1 MLHKLHKQGIRRRK
15 KHIIVVQLISSTLV
29 LLPLFRYFR
38 VFSSH
43 YLYSFHKP
51 FCKLPH
57 PIPLFFT
64 LVLFVLLLLVWN
76 VWPDISGWPS
86 KLNIHNRT
94 FDPQQMLTPKN
105 ICPPKFSRHFT
116 QFWTLFLFFFSIFVE
131 VIVVIINVIDVIIK
145 GGWGIFFQILFYH
158 FSSSF
163 TLISASTKNQLPR
176 FKSKGSGRKK

>member
-57 PIPLFFT
+57 PIPLFFYFGPLCLIIT
-64 LVLFVLLLLVWN
+64 HLIITRLIITRLECLTWHFWLAKQTQYSQQNFWPPTN
-76 VWPDISGWPS
+76 VDPEKYLPS
-86 KLNIHNRT
+86 KIFSPFHTILNT
-94 FDPQQMLTPKN
+94 FP
-105 ICPPKFSRHFT
+105 
-116 QFWTLFLFFFSIFVE
+116 FLFF
-131 VIVVIINVIDVIIK
+131 
-145 GGWGIFFQILFYH
+145 Q
-158 FSSSF
+158 FSSKS
-163 TLISASTKNQLPR
+163 LLSSST
-176 FKSKGSGRKK
+176 SSTSS